1 MGKSLHGNA
10 GEARSGPFGASE
22 TSEISR
28 WLVGCFAAQ
37 HELTSQG
44 GQGVPKTSKSTRTSS
59 FTLTVPPA
67 TVTGVIPK
75 SF

>member
-10 GEARSGPFGASE
+10 GKGPVRPVRAWE

-28 WLVGCFAAQ
+28 WLGGCFAAQ

-44 GQGVPKTSKSTRTSS
+44 GQGVSKTSKSTRTSS